1 MLLELAGLEVAYHL
15 PDAEVPAV
23 RGVDLELAAGRTL
36 GIVGESGCG
45 KSTLV
50 RTMLGLLPPNA
61 RARGRLRL
69 DGQDLLGAR
78 EARWR
83 TVRGRR
89 ISYIPQGAMSGLNP
103 VHRVGDQ
110 IAETLVLHRGRTRSE
125 ARRDAADWLEKV
137 GLPGTRAR
145 DYPHEFSGGMRQ
157 RVVIAMMLAAEPDLI
172 VADEPTT
179 GLDSVVQVQI
189 LDLLAGLARDSGAA
203 LVLVSHDLHA
213 IAPRSDELAIMYAG
227 RIVEHGPTRELTAT
241 PRHPYSAGLLA
252 ATPQVHHA
260 WVQVPG
266 PAPDPAAPPAGCAFH
281 PRCPHVLERC
291 DRDVP
296 VLVPHG
302 GVHVACH
309 LWAPEEGT
317 TLRRDGPAFP
327 TLAPDPTASAPE
339 PGSQPVVAIDKV
351 SVTFRSG
358 RGRHD
363 VDAVREVS
371 LDLHA
376 GEALGLLGRS
386 GSGKTTLLRCLL
398 GLQRPT
404 AGQVT
409 INGQDPARLAP
420 KAMRTLRRRIGFVGQ
435 DPFDTLHPAWTVDR
449 LVTEPLRIAGERP
462 DTTRV
467 SAALERAGLPSTA
480 AFRARIPAELSG
492 GQRQRVAL
500 ARALITDPALVLADE
515 PTSMLDVS
523 IRAGIASTLRSLCDD
538 GVAVL
543 LVTHDIAE
551 AAHVCDRLA
560 VLDDGLLVEHGPTRS
575 IVDAPAATATQAL
588 LHAAATHP
596 QHPRSD
602 IPDAADHDP
611 SVLTIDRPEH

>member
-1 MLLELAGLEVAYHL
+1 MLLELAGLEVTYRL

-61 RARGRLRL
+61 RTRGRLRL
-69 DGQDLLGAR
+69 DGQELLDAR
-78 EARWR
+78 ESRWR

-89 ISYIPQGAMSGLNP
+89 IGYLPQGAMSGLNP
-103 VHRVGDQ
+103 VQRVGDQ
-110 IAETLVLHRGRTRSE
+110 IAETLVLHRGRTRRE
-125 ARRDAADWLEKV
+125 ARRDAAEWLERV
-137 GLPGTRAR
+137 GLPGARAR

-157 RVVIAMMLAAEPDLI
+157 RAVIAMMLAAGPDLI

-203 LVLVSHDLHA
+203 LVLVSHDLQA

-227 RIVEHGPTRELTAT
+227 RIVELGSTREVTTT

-252 ATPQVHHA
+252 ASPKVHRA

-281 PRCPHVLERC
+281 PRCPHAFDRC
-291 DRDVP
+291 DRQVP
-296 VLVPHG
+296 ELAPHG
-302 GVHVACH
+302 GVQVACH
-309 LWAPEEGT
+309 LWAPEEDT
-317 TLRRDGPAFP
+317 TLGPDGPAFP
-327 TLAPDPTASAPE
+327 ALAPDPHARPPD
-339 PGSQPVVAIDKV
+339 PGHRPVVAIDEV

-358 RGRHD
+358 RGRPD
-363 VDAVREVS
+363 IQALREVS
-371 LDLHA
+371 LDLHD

-404 AGQVT
+404 TGQVT
-409 INGQDPARLAP
+409 IDGQDPALLAP
-420 KAMRTLRRRIGFVGQ
+420 TALRTLRRRIGFVGQ

-449 LVTEPLRIAGERP
+449 LVAEPLRIAGERP
-462 DTTRV
+462 DTARV
-467 SAALERAGLPSTA
+467 GAALERAGLPSTA

-492 GQRQRVAL
+492 GQRQRIAI
-500 ARALITDPALVLADE
+500 ARALITDPTLVLADE

-523 IRAGIASTLRSLCDD
+523 IRAGIASTLRDLCDD

-560 VLDDGLLVEHGPTRS
+560 VLDDGRLVEHGPTRS

-596 QHPRSD
+596 QHPGSD
-602 IPDAADHDP
+602 TPDAADPDP
-611 SVLTIDRPEH
+611 SVLTIDLPER